1 MNKTMF
7 GVLTFAAGAVIGSA
21 VTWKLVKTRYEQITQ
36 EEINSVKEYYGQ
48 KFNFKKFE
56 PKKFEPKK
64 FELEQEEEYDEHK
77 PVDIHEVKE
86 YLDEIRKTGYD
97 AGVNNNSVR
106 EGVVTMVD
114 SPRVIPPTEFREIE
128 EYETI
133 TLFYHSDGVLADDFG
148 NPIVDVMGM
157 IGIDPLDHFGEYE
170 PDSVYVRND
179 HLKADIEI
187 LRDES
192 KSTEVKRLDYH
203 LTNSE
208 DDV

>member
-36 EEINSVKEYYGQ
+36 EEIESVKEYYG
-48 KFNFKKFE
+48 KKFE
-56 PKKFEPKK
+56 PKKFEPKTAV
-64 FELEQEEEYDEHK
+64 LEGENTNYEDEESK
-77 PVDIHEVKE
+77 IDIYEVKE

-97 AGVNNNSVR
+97 AGVNNDSVS

-114 SPRVIPPTEFREIE
+114 SPRVIPPAEFNEIE

-157 IGIDPLDHFGEYE
+157 IGINPLDHFGEYE

-179 HLKADIEI
+179 YLKADIEI
-187 LRDES
+187 LRDER

-203 LTNSE
+203 LT
-208 DDV
+208 DDKDEV

>member
-21 VTWKLVKTRYEQITQ
+21 VTWKLVKTRYEQIAQ
-36 EEINSVKEYYGQ
+36 EEINSVKEYYG
-48 KFNFKKFE
+48 KKFE
-56 PKKFEPKK
+56 SETC
-64 FELEQEEEYDEHK
+64 ELEEEDDDTEQERQ
-77 PVDIHEVKE
+77 VDIYEVKE
-86 YLDEIRKTGYD
+86 YLDEIRKAGYD
-97 AGVNNNSVR
+97 AGVNNDSVR

-114 SPRVIPPTEFREIE
+114 SPRVIPPTEFNEIE

-133 TLFYHSDGVLADDFG
+133 TLFYHSDGVLADDYG

-170 PDSVYVRND
+170 PDAVHVRND
-179 HLKADIEI
+179 HMKAYIEI

-192 KSTEVKRLDYH
+192 KSTEVKRLNYH
-203 LTNSE
+203 LTDVK

>member
-1 MNKTMF
+1 MNKTVF

-48 KFNFKKFE
+48 KHEPKESEPDSEQFE
-56 PKKFEPKK
+56 PESNDI
-64 FELEQEEEYDEHK
+64 EEK
-77 PVDIHEVKE
+77 RRIDIYEVKE
-86 YLDEIRKTGYD
+86 YLEKIRENGYNT
-97 AGVNNNSVR
+97 GVNNDPVK
-106 EGVVTMVD
+106 EGGVMMVND
-114 SPRVIPPTEFREIE
+114 GPHVIPPVEFGDID
-128 EYETI
+128 EYEQH
-133 TLFYHSDGVLADDFG
+133 TLYYYTDGVLADDYG

-157 IGIDPLDHFGEYE
+157 IGINPAEHFGEYE

-179 HLKADIEI
+179 YLKADFEI

-192 KSTEVKRLDYH
+192 KSTEVKKLNYRLTD
-203 LTNSE
+203 TE